1 MSPAQSAP
9 LCVLYDGSC
18 PICSREIAM
27 YRELPAQQPIQWVDV
42 SYLSNHAQFG
52 ADPAAL
58 MQRFHVVTA
67 GGELVSGARA
77 FVEMWSL
84 LPGWKYLAYL
94 AKVPGAV
101 WLMEG
106 CYRVF
111 LQFRPYLQK
120 MAHKRTGASSH
131 TQSESL

>member
-1 MSPAQSAP
+1 MTQAEPGS

-18 PICSREIAM
+18 PICQREIAM
-27 YRELPAQQPIQWVDV
+27 YRELPAQQPIQWVDI
-42 SYLSNHAQFG
+42 SYLSYHAQFG

-67 GGELVSGARA
+67 DGHLVSGARA
-77 FVEMWSL
+77 FVNLWSL

-94 AKVPGAV
+94 AKVPGV
-101 WLMEG
+101 LWLMEG

-111 LQFRPYLQK
+111 LQFRPALQK
-120 MAHKRTGASSH
+120 IARKRVTASSH
-131 TQSESL
+131 SESL